1 MRKSFLRFGFVCLF
15 MCAFACTF
23 AKKPSF
29 SGKNAAVFESTD
41 FSTEFMILTAINKTM
56 ECIELD
62 LYAYDEA
69 NGNWIRYAEA
79 KVEDQNDTD
88 NFSRPL
94 KYKLDGWKTY
104 RYYAVQAKNVKKK
117 MKFEFENVPNFFRI
131 YVYYK

>member
-1 MRKSFLRFGFVCLF
+1 M
-15 MCAFACTF
+15 
-23 AKKPSF
+23 
-29 SGKNAAVFESTD
+29 
-41 FSTEFMILTAINKTM
+41 
-56 ECIELD
+56 
-62 LYAYDEA
+62 
-69 NGNWIRYAEA
+69 
-79 KVEDQNDTD
+79 EDQNDTD

>member
-1 MRKSFLRFGFVCLF
+1 MRKFCLVAVCL
-15 MCAFACTF
+15 CAFSLAF

-41 FSTEFMILTAINKTM
+41 FSTEFMILTAINRTM

-69 NGNWIRYAEA
+69 NGKWIRYAEA

-88 NFSRPL
+88 NFSRPF
-94 KYKLDGWKTY
+94 KYKLEGWKNY
-104 RYYAVQAKNVKKK
+104 RYYAVHAKNVDKKL
-117 MKFEFENVPNFFRI
+117 KFEFENVPNFFRI
-131 YVYYK
+131 SIYYK